1 MTLTRHEKNTSQA
14 TAESLLFL
22 EFTPLYIPPLMPHC
36 KTDMR
41 RLGICVFFIVFCG
54 LLGPEPARSADA
66 QSQGPDF
73 KEVYGLI
80 HDHLEGVTDAELN
93 HAAVQGLVS
102 ELAGRVSLVR
112 NDTAESSKALISKT
126 NLFEGGLAYVRI
138 GQVSDGLGKVV
149 GEACRT
155 VIGTNKLNGVV
166 LDLRYTG
173 GDDYQAA
180 ANTADLFVKTEQPLL
195 DWGQGMVRSA
205 PKDGLGVPATVLVN
219 RQTTG
224 AAEALAAVLREAGA
238 GLVLGG
244 RTAGQG
250 MIAREFPLSGGE
262 KLRIASAPVHLADG
276 SALAPQGVKPDIE
289 VNVTPQDERA
299 YMADPFR
306 DMRRT
311 NIVAAGPLVST
322 NGAAGTNRV
331 RRTRFNEAELVRE
344 RKEGVNSEVE
354 LTTSDEDAEH
364 PTVRDPV
371 LARALDVLKGLT
383 VVRQSRS

>member
-1 MTLTRHEKNTSQA
+1 MT
-14 TAESLLFL
+14 
-22 EFTPLYIPPLMPHC
+22 
-36 KTDMR
+36 
-41 RLGICVFFIVFCG
+41 RLGTLVFLTFFCG
-54 LLGPEPARSADA
+54 LLGLEQGRSAEA
-66 QSQGPDF
+66 QGQGPDF

-102 ELAGRVSLVR
+102 ELAPRVSLVG
-112 NDTAESSKALISKT
+112 NDAAQGSKSLISKT
-126 NLFEGGLAYVRI
+126 NLYEGGIAYVRV
-138 GQVSDGLGKVV
+138 GQVGDGLGKAVA
-149 GEACRT
+149 EACRG
-155 VIGTNKLNGVV
+155 VLGTNKLNGVV
-166 LDLRYTG
+166 LDLRYAG
-173 GDDYQAA
+173 GDDYQEVAK
-180 ANTADLFVKTEQPLL
+180 TADLFVKTEQPLL

-205 PKDGLGVPATVLVN
+205 PKDGLGVPATALVN

-244 RTAGQG
+244 RTAGQA
-250 MIAREFPLSGGE
+250 MVAREFPLSSGE
-262 KLRIASAPVHLADG
+262 TLRIASAPVHLADG

-299 YMADPFR
+299 YMGDPFK
-306 DMRRT
+306 DLRRT
-311 NIVAAGPLVST
+311 NLVASAPVAST
-322 NGAAGTNRV
+322 NSAGGTNRV
-331 RRTRFNEAELVRE
+331 RRARFNEAELVRE
-344 RKEGVNSEVE
+344 RREGVNSEVE